1 MWCSRMSNISEP
13 QPDGFAYA
21 EEAVPVLEA
30 AFTLA
35 LQAVLTEQ
43 PSDPVAWAAGFLGEL
58 AAERAKER
66 ELRELARPSVAA
78 REQLEQTSAAL
89 DAAPSIEPALASTI
103 SPTQAVTASF
113 QATALAPLTPK
124 QTPTPA
130 ASDAEAA
137 LMPRL
142 ARVSASGADHSLS
155 PTDSRGVATPRLLA
169 SGQRDGV
176 VSSPLAEDGRDPFN
190 LGIVSSTPRDTRI
203 CASPR
208 SAASAPSP
216 GPSAASPNLD
226 AEDILRSL
234 RAGSPESIQRLA
246 NSIAMADREGRGK
259 LKLREF
265 TRAFS
270 QARLRIDASKAARL
284 HGHFDKNGKG
294 EIALSDFVAALK
306 QPIGRSP
313 DRPRSSPRPRAQPL
327 DIK

>member
-78 REQLEQTSAAL
+78 REQFEQTSAAL
-89 DAAPSIEPALASTI
+89 DAAPSIEPASASTI
-103 SPTQAVTASF
+103 SPTQAVTMSF

-130 ASDAEAA
+130 ASDAEAV

-155 PTDSRGVATPRLLA
+155 PTDSRGVATPRLA
-169 SGQRDGV
+169 G
-176 VSSPLAEDGRDPFN
+176 DGRDPFN

-208 SAASAPSP
+208 SAASASSP
-216 GPSAASPNLD
+216 GPSAVSPHLD

-234 RAGSPESIQRLA
+234 RAGSTESIQRLA

-306 QPIGRSP
+306 QPVGRSP